1 MSIYKKIAEEALKK
15 INETNNTSSNKK
27 LLNEDVLYPNNMRER
42 MNPKLVKDIVNQK
55 TSLGKHPIFPEG
67 HEHSFEEKIM
77 GERFSDVVKQYK
89 KSHDVDIIDNNDVIN
104 QMQSIFSKTT
114 ELESTNKKE
123 LEELAIKLI
132 REEYDID
139 EDLVEIHA
147 ELTDNINLE
156 GTKKNPS
163 PIPFDID
170 FKNHAEMVNANK
182 EVYKRRFINAMI
194 QGASMNCI
202 HMYHMVDNELSD
214 INPKLINLYTKL
226 MSSADYMYY
235 IIDKMDDGV
244 TGGKVRIEFPTKDNP
259 KPVIHAQGM
268 VFPVLVLE
276 LVKGV
281 MEIISA
287 KGLPKK
293 EIGEY
298 VISKADFLS
307 AEPWD
312 MRIGAALWSRFTNLL
327 DAGDFGIKHLIFDE
341 LVMLPVDEFN
351 DKMKEIMAG
360 TKEGKKIIKDISGE
374 INKEIKYDEFNQ
386 SIKDGEDEDYGFD
399 IDELLSNDDDNE
411 DDMDGFDLEEL
422 F

>member
-67 HEHSFEEKIM
+67 QEHSFEEKIM
-77 GERFSDVVKQYK
+77 GKRFNDVVKQYK
-89 KSHDVDIIDNNDVIN
+89 KSHDVDVINNSDVID
-104 QMQSIFSKTT
+104 QMDGIVSKAM

-123 LEELAIKLI
+123 LEDLAIKLI

-147 ELTDNINLE
+147 ELTDDINLE

-163 PIPFDID
+163 PVPFDIE
-170 FKNHAEMVNANK
+170 FKNHSEMVNANK
-182 EVYKRRFINAMI
+182 EVYKRRFMNAMI

-235 IIDKMDDGV
+235 VIDNMDDGV
-244 TGGKVRIEFPTKDNP
+244 TGGKVRVEFPTKDNP
-259 KPVIHAQGM
+259 KVVIYAQGM

-281 MEIISA
+281 MEVIAA

-293 EIGEY
+293 ELGEY

-312 MRIGAALWSRFTNLL
+312 MRIGAALWCRFTDLL
-327 DAGDFGIKHLIFDE
+327 DGGDFQIKHHIFSE
-341 LVMLPVDEFN
+341 LAMLPVDEFN

-360 TKEGKKIIKDISGE
+360 TKEGKRIIKDISDE
-374 INKEIKYDEFNQ
+374 ITKELKYDEFNQ

-399 IDELLSNDDDNE
+399 IDELLNGENE
-411 DDMDGFDLEEL
+411 DDTDGFDIDEL